1 MKIYRHKT
9 DPKTI
14 GVKYEDIRRT
24 MVQISAEG
32 SLDTAVKLTLTSRE
46 KDNDFNADSCF
57 MKDYDAEIHGIF
69 AELLG
74 VDENSELRYKKF
86 MVKYLPTHDV
96 EVSVIDDAETNGVGI
111 GDYTSTVE
119 RLISHLNTVY

>member
-14 GVKYEDIRRT
+14 GVKFEDIRRT
-24 MVQISAEG
+24 MVQINAEG
-32 SLDTAVKLTLTSRE
+32 DLGTAVKLTLTSRE

-57 MKDYDAEIHGIF
+57 AKDYNADIHGIF

-86 MVKYLPTHDV
+86 LVKYLPAHDV
-96 EVSVIDDAETNGVGI
+96 EVSVINDTETNGAGI
-111 GDYTSTVE
+111 GEYAATVE
-119 RLISHLNTVY
+119 RLIAHLSSVY